1 MKQTRWG
8 KLTQL
13 FKQPLRRVY
22 QRLHFY
28 NGNNYQFSA
37 FSGNAYDSDPVRS
50 AIDAIARNGAKLTP
64 RHIRKMPG
72 GITIPSS
79 AIIEDLLQLR
89 PNPYMN
95 AYSFFYKVITQKFLR
110 NNAFI
115 YVDRPD
121 GLTVAGLYPVVPTGV
136 EFLESA
142 GDLFVK
148 FYFGNGAHTVLP
160 YDDIIHL
167 RRFYADNDL
176 LGEQSQAFTAKL
188 QAIQTADEGIAHA
201 IETTANLKGIMKFN
215 QMLKGDDMKAYKD
228 KFVSDYLDLNENG
241 SGIAAM
247 DSRADYVPLKQKPTI
262 IDKAQ
267 SDYLKQAVYEYYGV
281 NDAIITSNYNEDQWN
296 AFYEGVLEPLAL
308 EMGTEFT
315 SKIFSGRQR
324 GHGNRIFFEANRL
337 QYASNQ
343 TKVNLVKEAAPYG
356 VISRNEIREI
366 FNMSPLP
373 DDKRFQ
379 TLNVVDDEIARDYQM
394 TKGGKAHADK
404 ID

>member
-13 FKQPLRRVY
+13 FK
-22 QRLHFY
+22 H
-28 NGNNYQFSA
+28 QFSA

-215 QMLKGDDMKAYKD
+215 QMLKGDDMRAYKD

-247 DSRADYVPLKQKPTI
+247 DKKPTI

-356 VISRNEIREI
+356 VLSRNEIREI